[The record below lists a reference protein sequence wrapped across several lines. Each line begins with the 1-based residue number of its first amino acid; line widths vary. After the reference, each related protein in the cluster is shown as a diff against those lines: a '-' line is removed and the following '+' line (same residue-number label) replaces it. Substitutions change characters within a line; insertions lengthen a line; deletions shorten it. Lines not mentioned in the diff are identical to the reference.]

1 MNRLRL
7 NNRCEIFKIIKVV
20 RSLYRLKKEIGDT
33 TIKDIRNSFR
43 LKKEMKQS
51 KTK

>member
-7 NNRCEIFKIIKVV
+7 NKRGEICKIIKDV

-33 TIKDIRNSFR
+33 TIKDIRNIFR
-43 LKKEMKQS
+43 PK
-51 KTK
+51 